1 MLEDKI
7 LQDRNEARK
16 RGEKV
21 RLDVLGM
28 LVSDIT
34 NKKKEERADELD
46 DGRVLG
52 VIQKMV
58 KRHKESIVQFT
69 DGGRQ
74 DLVDKET
81 AEMEILQGYLPDPVS
96 EEDLKAAVSAAVTK
110 LGASSPKDM
119 GSVMSEVMAQLKGR
133 ADGKLISKM
142 VREELS

>member
-81 AEMEILQGYLPDPVS
+81 SEMKILQEYLPEPVS
-96 EEDLKAAVSAAVTK
+96 EEDLKAAVSAAVAK